1 MEALRE
7 GAVWCWTLF
16 CLSWGKEVLWS
27 QSTLMMEQRA
37 REFCVGGTFTD
48 GVELGERTGLRTT
61 GIHPEGDRPTE
72 HLEEVVRQRTLL
84 TSYLVTLYGRR
95 KKRNGVMMKKRT
107 ERKKRAVK
115 RSLRPEVR

>member
-16 CLSWGKEVLWS
+16 CLFWGKEVLWS
-27 QSTLMMEQRA
+27 QSTLMMKQRA
-37 REFCVGGTFTD
+37 REFCAGGTFTD

-61 GIHPEGDRPTE
+61 GIRPEGDRPTE

-84 TSYLVTLYGRR
+84 TSYPVTLYGRR
-95 KKRNGVMMKKRT
+95 KKRT
-107 ERKKRAVK
+107 
-115 RSLRPEVR
+115 